1 MATPFLEE
9 DDDMPSRNPLD
20 LVERIVSE
28 HEWTFDRQSD
38 LDLSVSVA
46 GSWCDY
52 HLGFTWARDLAALQ
66 VSCTFDLKVQD
77 RRRGD
82 VHTLLA
88 LVNERMWCGHFD
100 LWSEE
105 ALPMFRHVLLL
116 RGSGPTTGQVEDMI
130 EVAITECERFY
141 PAFQFL
147 IWGGKRPDEALAA
160 AILETVGE
168 A

>member
-1 MATPFLEE
+1 MATPFVE
-9 DDDMPSRNPLD
+9 DEDHPASNPLD
-20 LVERIVSE
+20 VVEHIVAQ
-28 HEWTFDRQSD
+28 HEWPYDRASEQ
-38 LDLSVSVA
+38 DLSVTVA

-52 HLGFTWARDLAALQ
+52 HLGFTWANDLHALQ
-66 VSCTFDLKVQD
+66 ISCTFDLKVPM
-77 RRRGD
+77 RRKTE
-82 VHTLLA
+82 VQTLLA

-105 ALPMFRHVLLL
+105 AVPMFRHVLLL
-116 RGSGPTTGQVEDMI
+116 RGCGPTSGQVEDLI

-141 PAFQFL
+141 PAFQFM
-147 IWGGKRPDEALAA
+147 IWGGKRPDEAIAA

>member
-1 MATPFLEE
+1 MATSFHDEIRP
-9 DDDMPSRNPLD
+9 PGANPLD

-28 HEWTFDRQSD
+28 HEWPFDRPSD
-38 LDLSVSVA
+38 QDLSVSVA

-52 HLGFTWARDLAALQ
+52 HLGFTWAHDLAALQ
-66 VSCTFDLKVQD
+66 VSCTFDLKVPS
-77 RRRGD
+77 RRRSD
-82 VHTLLA
+82 VHALLA

-116 RGSGPTTGQVEDMI
+116 RGSGPTNGQVEDMI
-130 EVAITECERFY
+130 EIAITECERFY